1 MLKFA
6 RVRPPVRRV
15 LAIDPGSRCLRLL
28 LAESDSGVL
37 RILKQDLVDLQEE
50 GLVAAGEVKEH
61 LAAFLE
67 DCGHPP
73 LALVLPQHLS
83 ISQVL
88 DLPLAPESEAA
99 KLIQDETLKLGG
111 VSESRI
117 VHDFVRIATAATGR
131 QQYWVT
137 LAQEGDIR
145 DRISQLGVEHEDLCE
160 VTTTANALIA
170 AYRAVSSPASRAI
183 LVHLGAQTTVVVVVL
198 GGQHSLHHA

>member
-67 DCGHPP
+67 DCR
-73 LALVLPQHLS
+73 
-83 ISQVL
+83 
-88 DLPLAPESEAA
+88 SEERRVG
-99 KLIQDETLKLGG
+99 KE
-111 VSESRI
+111 
-117 VHDFVRIATAATGR
+117 
-131 QQYWVT
+131 
-137 LAQEGDIR
+137 
-145 DRISQLGVEHEDLCE
+145 C
-160 VTTTANALIA
+160 
-170 AYRAVSSPASRAI
+170 
-183 LVHLGAQTTVVVVVL
+183 
-198 GGQHSLHHA
+198 